1 MAAMLDRILRI
12 GAVALLTFGSF
23 TLAADLRRDHP
34 DTYVVRKGDTLWD
47 IAARFL
53 EKPWLWP
60 EIWQANPQIENPH
73 LIYPGDVISL
83 AYLRGQPRLTAERG
97 PQARSDELPID
108 TIPLSEVEPFLRKL
122 RVVDDIDGLPHVVAL
137 EEERLRTAGGEVIY
151 ARGIAGARPGDL
163 YAVVRPTQRYH
174 ISKRQGGGSHLG
186 RATELDFRGDRYR
199 RDWEAHW
206 REVNYYNRDRVEL
219 GIELMEIGTAQV
231 TRSEGAGIE
240 VTTLLL
246 MDQEREVREGD
257 RLVRIEPRP
266 FDLQFYPHP
275 PKRQHDYGRMQ
286 ILSVADGLM
295 GAGPRYVVA
304 LSGGHADGIENGT
317 VFSIWHPGTLAKD
330 RVRNRH
336 PATQDGDR
344 VRLPDD
350 YVGTVMVFR
359 TFDRVSY
366 GLVMDGIR
374 PARVGDVLKH
384 PDATR

>member
-1 MAAMLDRILRI
+1 MAAMFKTILKI
-12 GAVALLTFGSF
+12 GAVALLTVGTF
-23 TLAADLRRDHP
+23 TLAAELRRDHP

-53 EKPWLWP
+53 DKPWLWP

-97 PQARSDELPID
+97 PQARSEELPID
-108 TIPLSEVEPFLRKL
+108 VVPLSQIEPFLRKM
-122 RVVDDIDGLPHVVAL
+122 RVVDSIDGLPHVVAL
-137 EEERLRTAGGEVIY
+137 EEERLRSAGGNVVY
-151 ARGIAGARPGDL
+151 ARGIEGAKPGDM
-163 YAVVRPTQRYH
+163 YAIVRPTQRYH

-186 RATELDFRGDRYR
+186 GARELDRRGDLYR
-199 RDWEAHW
+199 RDWGAHW
-206 REVNYYNRDRVEL
+206 REVHHYNRDRVEL
-219 GIELMEIGTAQV
+219 GIELMELAVAQV
-231 TRSEGAGIE
+231 TRGVGGGID

-246 MDQEREVREGD
+246 MDEHREVREGD
-257 RLVRIEPRP
+257 RLVRVEPQA
-266 FDLQFYPHP
+266 FDLQFFPHP

-286 ILSVADGLM
+286 VLAVADGLS
-295 GAGPRYVVA
+295 GAGPRDVVA
-304 LSGGHADGIENGT
+304 ISGGRADGIENGT
-317 VFSIWHPGTLAKD
+317 VFSIWNMGRMAPD
-330 RVRNRH
+330 RIRNRH
-336 PATQDGDR
+336 PATQDGDK

-366 GLVMDGIR
+366 GLVMDSIR
-374 PARVGDVLKH
+374 PTRVGDVLKH